1 MFTPPKARLDF
12 RTAGWVTSMVVM
24 AVLGLGGGGVAHA
37 NADLA
42 RKRACL
48 ACHQVEKARA
58 GPAFIDIAA
67 RYRNDQ
73 KAEARLVSK
82 VLKGGGGV
90 WQMPMGPM
98 PAQSQVSEAE
108 ARLLVR
114 WILTQRP

>member
-1 MFTPPKARLDF
+1 
-12 RTAGWVTSMVVM
+12 M
-24 AVLGLGGGGVAHA
+24 AVLGLSGGGAAQA

-73 KAEARLVSK
+73 QAESRLVGK
-82 VLKGGGGV
+82 VLKGGGGA

-108 ARLLVR
+108 ARLLVK
-114 WILTQRP
+114 WILAQRP

>member
-1 MFTPPKARLDF
+1 MFTPLRAHLDS
-12 RTAGWVTSMVVM
+12 RTAGWVAARVTMV
-24 AVLGLGGGGVAHA
+24 ALGMVWGGGAHA

-98 PAQSQVSEAE
+98 PAQSQVNEAE
-108 ARLLVR
+108 ARLLVK

>member
-1 MFTPPKARLDF
+1 MFTPLRAHLDS
-12 RTAGWVTSMVVM
+12 RTTGRVASLVVM
-24 AVLGLGGGGVAHA
+24 AVLGLGGGGAAHA

-67 RYRNDQ
+67 RYRKDQ

-108 ARLLVR
+108 ARLLVK